1 MKLPTATI
9 SVVMV
14 YLWICLY
21 TLVMMETQ
29 PTTMDAVLDARSKED
44 TSAKVVLTLI
54 MMSALK
60 FVVTVITC
68 L

>member
-9 SVVMV
+9 SAVMV
-14 YLWICLY
+14 YLWICLS

-44 TSAKVVLTLI
+44 TSAKAVLTLI